1 VIGCNLE
8 TQMARNSSRSE
19 NKIAEGDLLRFLVFG
34 AGALGTYVGGS
45 LAMAGH
51 ELVFLERPEVV
62 DALRTN
68 GLHIEL
74 FDKNFNLS
82 PLRLASSIE
91 EALSMEPYT
100 AAIFA
105 LKSYDT
111 EAAVADF
118 TPYSQSLPPILCLQN
133 GVENEAA
140 LSSVLGADRVIAG
153 TVTSAIQR
161 NAAGDISLQRLRG
174 MGVADGHLLSIPLVK
189 ALNLAGLQARLF
201 SSAADMKWSKMLT
214 NLLANASSAILNMT
228 PAEIFSH
235 PGLFNLEIAQ
245 LREALAVMRAENIH
259 VVDLPATPVRLLA
272 FSIRYLP
279 SFIARPLLRRAV
291 GGGRGGKMPSFH
303 IDLYAGRRKSEV
315 DYLNGAVVR
324 YASRSGMK
332 ATANRMLNETL
343 LALARQEIPLDTFA
357 RQPEK
362 LLVELQKY
370 RQST

>member
-1 VIGCNLE
+1 
-8 TQMARNSSRSE
+8 MAFNSVGMAQESQV
-19 NKIAEGDLLRFLVFG
+19 GDLLRFLVFG
-34 AGALGTYVGGS
+34 AGALGAYVGGS
-45 LAMAGH
+45 LALAGYTV
-51 ELVFLERPEVV
+51 VFLERPEVV
-62 DALRTN
+62 DALQKN

-74 FDKNFNLS
+74 FDKNVKLS
-82 PLRLASSIE
+82 SLRLASTIN
-91 EALSMEPYT
+91 EALDMGPYDV
-100 AAIFA
+100 AIFA

-111 EAAVADF
+111 EAALADLS
-118 TPYSQSLPPILCLQN
+118 PYSRSLPPFLCLQN

-140 LSSVLGADRVIAG
+140 LSTILGADRVIAG

-174 MGVADGHLLSIPLVK
+174 MGVANEHLLSIPLVR

-235 PGLFNLEIAQ
+235 PGLFRLEAAQ
-245 LREALAVMRAENIH
+245 LREALAVMCAQNIH
-259 VVDLPATPVRLLA
+259 VVDLPATPVRWLA
-272 FSIRYLP
+272 FSVRYLP
-279 SFIARPLLRRAV
+279 SFLARLLLRRAV

-303 IDLYAGRRKSEV
+303 IDLYAGREKSEV

-324 YASRSGMK
+324 YADRSGLR
-332 ATANRMLNETL
+332 APANRLLNETL
-343 LALARQEIPLDTFA
+343 MALTSQKIPRDSFA

-362 LLVELQKY
+362 LLAELEKYQK
-370 RQST
+370 SA